1 MAPPAVPAIVTRS
14 HSSGSLP
21 HPARLR
27 HARLAFGKNDVTARG
42 TLQQRPTHVA
52 HHAEPRLL
60 LQVNKARSLAAAVLV
75 FAVITF
81 LNFGVA
87 TYWWPGL
94 SGLLAIAGA
103 SIILCCSGT
112 PDAPSHGAHVGAAWL
127 CAFASAMQLTAVVIY
142 VWLWAVVSSDSVD
155 CDEYASGN
163 HDSSS
168 EDCEHLTGLFAWLI
182 WPIILFDSVAC
193 VLFGLLTVFSLQ
205 AARAIASAPLS
216 PFQPTAMRVVAPAA
230 VAVYAVPQPEPQP
243 VPKSVAV

>member
-1 MAPPAVPAIVTRS
+1 M
-14 HSSGSLP
+14 SLP
-21 HPARLR
+21 EARSSSAPHTLR
-27 HARLAFGKNDVTARG
+27 TTLNRG
-42 TLQQRPTHVA
+42 FS
-52 HHAEPRLL
+52 
-60 LQVNKARSLAAAVLV
+60 LQVNKARSLAIAVLV